1 MSTTTPRERCL
12 LDISEAEI
20 ARVLAVQTKHMQ
32 PPMLPS
38 HAAPNPTPTLLGV
51 PVDVF
56 QRVDPELYRKL
67 VAFFANG

>member
-1 MSTTTPRERCL
+1 MSTTTPPERSI
-12 LDISEAEI
+12 LDISHHEV

-32 PPMLPS
+32 PPMPPS
-38 HAAPNPTPTLLGV
+38 GAAPNPTPTFLGV